1 MPASTHVFFTW
12 FHVPSGVVRGGA
24 GNVSVHFLTSLMLL
38 STRLLTWSH
47 LSSGGVGGGVITS
60 LCNLLTSSTLHTF
73 LTWSHICVQLART
86 LDKCWDYCKDVI
98 PNSVHTKNAKNKL
111 LNAEIWN
118 YVYQWKWR
126 YNHRH
131 SSWQMVPK
139 VLKALCKWDVALAS
153 DKGKQGGVRY
163 GGRYSVHCS

>member
-1 MPASTHVFFTW
+1 MLYTLYMNMLVYAPAARSGLSEIAVFFTSTS
-12 FHVPSGVVRGGA
+12 FTRNHVCLHTRLLHMISRSFGCGA
-24 GNVSVHFLTSLMLL
+24 GRSGNVSVH
-38 STRLLTWSH
+38 
-47 LSSGGVGGGVITS
+47 
-60 LCNLLTSSTLHTF
+60 LLTSFMLRSTCLPCKFYHVKHVLLEFTREVRRQNGRKIT
-73 LTWSHICVQLART
+73 LGTQI

-139 VLKALCKWDVALAS
+139 VLKALCK
-153 DKGKQGGVRY
+153 
-163 GGRYSVHCS
+163 